1 MWIKEADVITPA
13 GEAGCDGTWV
23 RVGSN
28 FTFYSSVASESVS
41 QSGLPPSYKVAQAS
55 LKLVIFLPQ
64 SPKCWVTGVRHHSQL
79 I

>member
-1 MWIKEADVITPA
+1 MFLHL
-13 GEAGCDGTWV
+13 CFLWV
-23 RVGSN
+23 SLFWV
-28 FTFYSSVASESVS
+28 SESVS

-55 LKLVIFLPQ
+55 LKLEIFLPQ